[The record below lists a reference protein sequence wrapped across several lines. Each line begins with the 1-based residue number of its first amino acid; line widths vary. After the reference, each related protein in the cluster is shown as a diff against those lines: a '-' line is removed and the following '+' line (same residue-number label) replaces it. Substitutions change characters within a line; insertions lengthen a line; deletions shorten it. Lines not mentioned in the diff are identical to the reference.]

1 MARQFIYHMSGLNK
15 AYGSKKV
22 LENIHLSFYPDA
34 KIGIL
39 GPNGAGK
46 TTLVKALT
54 TRNPELRFSI
64 SYTTRP
70 QRRNEADGVDYLFV
84 DKDEFD
90 RLRAAGALLES
101 AEVFDNFY
109 GTSREQVERH
119 LAAGHHVILEIDWQG
134 ARQVRKAKPDC
145 VTVFILPPSRAELE
159 RRLRSRGTDAEA
171 VIERRLRDAL
181 SDMSHWDEFD
191 YVIINDELDR
201 AVADL
206 EAVLA
211 GEGEASSTAN
221 PALRQRIRAITGA

>member
-1 MARQFIYHMSGLNK
+1 MP
-15 AYGSKKV
+15 GSSSRLFV
-22 LENIHLSFYPDA
+22 IAAPS
-34 KIGIL
+34 
-39 GPNGAGK
+39 GAGK

-70 QRRNEADGVDYLFV
+70 QRRTEVDGSDYIFV
-84 DKDEFD
+84 NKHEFD
-90 RLRAAGALLES
+90 RLRTTGALLES

-109 GTSREQVERH
+109 GTSREQVEKH

-145 VTVFILPPSRAELE
+145 ITVFILPPSREELE
-159 RRLRSRGTDAEA
+159 RRLRSRGTDSEA
-171 VIERRLRDAL
+171 VIGRRLRDAL

-191 YVIINDELDR
+191 YVIFNDDLDD

-211 GEGEASSTAN
+211 GRGEKSATDD
-221 PALRQRIRAITGA
+221 PAVREAAGKLLG